1 MGRHMME
8 GAFKLSSAAMRKM
21 AWSDHGGSDAS
32 EKDIVQM
39 QVRDGGCQEQVQ
51 CRGKQMGLH

>member
-1 MGRHMME
+1 MME